1 MSGGSSDRCEVLT
14 ISQGRY
20 KAEINTF
27 GGGIKS
33 LSFDNKPLTETYS
46 DSDNPPLSSGV
57 VLAPWPNRTADG
69 AFVYAGQRYQLEL
82 TEPARNN
89 AIHGLVHNRLWTIAK
104 HSQDG
109 AVLKI
114 SLGTGQGWPWPVEI
128 EAEYLLKD
136 DGLHAHFRA
145 FGTGPFGWG
154 WHTYLSPLGEE
165 VDRAVLTLG
174 VDQELP
180 LGERNLPVGER
191 TSLSLPLGA
200 GVPIAGHLLDNCYYA
215 SSGPVRATVA
225 VDGRGVAME
234 CSDNVRWFQV
244 FTPDSAWDMPYP
256 GRDRAIAIE
265 PMTAPPNALNTG
277 INSIDVHE
285 HFECSVRISAL

>member
-1 MSGGSSDRCEVLT
+1 MSGDSSGRCEVLA

-33 LSFDNKPLTETYS
+33 LSFDDKPLTETYP

-69 AFVYAGQRYQLEL
+69 AFVYSEQRYQLEI

-89 AIHGLVHNRLWTIAK
+89 AIHGLVHNRLWAVTK
-104 HSQDG
+104 HSHDS

-114 SLGTGQGWPWPVEI
+114 SLGIDQGWPWAVEI
-128 EAEYLLKD
+128 EAKYLLKD

-145 FGTGPFGWG
+145 LGTGPFGWG
-154 WHTYLSPLGEE
+154 WQTYLSPLGEE

-191 TSLSLPLGA
+191 TSLSLPLDTGL
-200 GVPIAGHLLDNCYYA
+200 PIAGHLLDRITA
-215 SSGPVRATVA
+215 TTHPAVRFAQLWWLMDVVWPWSA
-225 VDGRGVAME
+225 AIMCAGFKCLLPIWPGA
-234 CSDNVRWFQV
+234 CHI
-244 FTPDSAWDMPYP
+244 PDE
-256 GRDRAIAIE
+256 IAQ
-265 PMTAPPNALNTG
+265 
-277 INSIDVHE
+277 
-285 HFECSVRISAL
+285 